1 MLLNLLNIQDDQQE
15 DQQKKRIRDTNV
27 QKRQKKLLG

>member
-1 MLLNLLNIQDDQQE
+1 MLLNLLKLQDDQQE